1 MADYFLAVCTDAE
14 RNSSRSL
21 NVASHIYNY
30 RLTRARRILLR
41 PFGMVCNKWR
51 IFRCAIDVSSSDFCD
66 VIVKT
71 CCILHNFVH
80 QRDGFQFQGTLYE
93 CLLESVKAVNNQC
106 NITGTGMSLHWG
118 ACQWASLP
126 GTYV

>member
-14 RNSSRSL
+14 RNSTRNL

-51 IFRCAIDVSSSDFCD
+51 IFHCAIDVSPDFCD
-66 VIVKT
+66 VIKLVAYYT
-71 CCILHNFVH
+71 TSFIRETAFSFRVLCMNVSSIVLRLLAIEVIL
-80 QRDGFQFQGTLYE
+80 QER
-93 CLLESVKAVNNQC
+93 
-106 NITGTGMSLHWG
+106 I
-118 ACQWASLP
+118 
-126 GTYV
+126 